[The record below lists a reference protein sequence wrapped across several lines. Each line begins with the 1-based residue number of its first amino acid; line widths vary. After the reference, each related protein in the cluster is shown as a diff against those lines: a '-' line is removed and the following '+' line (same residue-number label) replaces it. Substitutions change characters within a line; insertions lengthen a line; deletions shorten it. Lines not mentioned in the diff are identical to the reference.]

1 MVGKV
6 LFALIASDTQG
17 ASMEPVM
24 NPGNVTAKKVGV
36 AFFATKI

>member
-6 LFALIASDTQG
+6 LLVLIASDTQD
-17 ASMEPVM
+17 ANMELVM

-36 AFFATKI
+36 VFFATKI